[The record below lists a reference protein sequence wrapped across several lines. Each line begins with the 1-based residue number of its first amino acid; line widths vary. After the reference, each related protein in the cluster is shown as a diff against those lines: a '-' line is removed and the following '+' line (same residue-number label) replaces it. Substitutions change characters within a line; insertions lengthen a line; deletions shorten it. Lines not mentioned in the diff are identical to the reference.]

1 MPRFPLR
8 KPSGPGRFRVATL
21 LGVVSLGCSAVDE
34 LSSMAVCNLADGI
47 AVSETKTSFRG
58 AEGSAQGFRL
68 GLRRGASQGE
78 ELVMGCLG
86 IAPSFRAVVSA
97 DSDFPAN
104 PPPRLGEILKR
115 SPRANPFGIGYCS
128 RCIAERRR
136 VPRHLPKSAEMA
148 YFPTGTWSSE
158 GYQRDTSGNL
168 VSGFLLNSPLKS
180 VDDAVP
186 SFPAS
191 KRTTTRSL

>member
-21 LGVVSLGCSAVDE
+21 LGVVSLGCSVVDE
-34 LSSMAVCNLADGI
+34 LSSMAVSNLAVCNGI
-47 AVSETKTSFRG
+47 AVSKTKTSFRG

-68 GLRRGASQGE
+68 GLRRDASQGE
-78 ELVMGCLG
+78 EFVMPCLG

-104 PPPRLGEILKR
+104 PPPRLGDILKR

-128 RCIAERRR
+128 RCIAGETLSFQGICRRALKWHIFR
-136 VPRHLPKSAEMA
+136 LARGAPK
-148 YFPTGTWSSE
+148 
-158 GYQRDTSGNL
+158 DTSGI
-168 VSGFLLNSPLKS
+168 SAGSWC
-180 VDDAVP
+180 
-186 SFPAS
+186 PAS
-191 KRTTTRSL
+191 S